1 LNGKCRIHWKSGNLF
16 DGIYYEGEWKNG
28 LKNGKGKIVQGNM
41 ELEGEWINDIL
52 NGKCRIHWKSGNL
65 FDGKLQNNKM
75 NGNGYMV
82 WYNKSE
88 KYTGMW
94 KDNLQNGYG
103 IHIAEI
109 VKSYTARAEIKFKY
123 DS

>member
-1 LNGKCRIHWKSGNLF
+1 VKDLSRIDSKN
-16 DGIYYEGEWKNG
+16 GIYYEGEWKNG